1 MIDVEIPYAK
11 DRSKRYKFFE
21 KLPGMVSWTILILP
35 FILSLVSPIAMVYIL
50 IIYLLVWFMK
60 AVATNVRVLQG
71 WHVLQKQQKLD
82 WPKLLEDLEAGH
94 AEAEYHGK
102 RPKWHYENLE
112 RLQVQPGEVKPADII
127 HAIVIATYN
136 ESREV
141 LEPTFQSV
149 LNSHYDMKKVILV
162 LAYEQRG
169 GAEVAKQAK
178 QLVAQYGPQFKHA
191 MAVEHPSDIAGEVLG
206 KGPNITYAGRKL
218 ADYAAEHKI
227 DPARVVVTTLD
238 ADNRPHRNY
247 LAALSYTYA
256 VSPDPLHTSYQP
268 IALYT
273 QNIWDAPAPMRV
285 IATGNSFFQVV
296 ASMRLHALRNFSAHA
311 QSLAALL
318 DTDFWSVRTIV
329 EDGHQFW
336 RTYFRFDGKHEV
348 YPIFTPVYQDAVFAG
363 TYRKTLVAQF
373 VQLRRWAYG
382 CSDIAYVTEMGFF
395 RKNKVNKFDLTAK
408 LWRLFE
414 GHVSWATASLLIL
427 GAAFI
432 PALLNPDSYAA
443 SQLPIMAS
451 RIQTI
456 ALTGIVLT
464 FFLSVLTLPPKPAR
478 YKRHRTVFMVLQWVY
493 LPLTTIVYNGFS
505 GLYSQTRLM
514 LGKYMDTFDV
524 TEKAVAGA
532 TKKEKKRRFLFFKRK
547 TPKTP

>member
-1 MIDVEIPYAK
+1 MNNIEIPYAK
-11 DRSKRYKFFE
+11 DRSSRYRFFE
-21 KLPGMVSWTILILP
+21 ILPGAVSWTILILP
-35 FILSLVSPIAMVYIL
+35 FVLSFISPLILVYSL
-50 IIYLLVWFMK
+50 IIYLLIWFMK

-71 WHVLQKQQKLD
+71 WRTLQTQQKLD
-82 WPKLLEDLEAGH
+82 WPTLLAELEVGQVENAD
-94 AEAEYHGK
+94 AK
-102 RPKWHYENLE
+102 RPKWHYKNLL
-112 RLQVQPGEVKPADII
+112 RLQVQPAQVKPKDIV

-136 ESREV
+136 ESKEV
-141 LEPTFQSV
+141 LEPTFESV

-162 LAYEQRG
+162 LAYEERG
-169 GAEVAKQAK
+169 GERVKKQSEDLIAK
-178 QLVAQYGPQFKHA
+178 YGSKFMHA
-191 MAVEHPSDIAGEVLG
+191 MTVEHPDNIPGEVIG
-206 KGPNITYAGRKL
+206 KGGNITYAGRKL
-218 ADYAAEHKI
+218 AEYVAEHKI
-227 DPARVVVTTLD
+227 DPLNVIVTTLD
-238 ADNRPHRNY
+238 SDNRPHRNY
-247 LAALSYTYA
+247 LSALAYTYA

-311 QSLAALL
+311 QCLQALI

-363 TYRKTLVAQF
+363 TYRRTLVAQF
-373 VQLRRWAYG
+373 VQLRRWAWG
-382 CSDIAYVTEMGFF
+382 CSDIAYVAEMGFF
-395 RKNKVNKFDLTAK
+395 RKNKVNKFDLIAK
-408 LWRLFE
+408 FWRLFE
-414 GHVSWATASLLIL
+414 GHIGWATASLLIA

-432 PALLNPDSYAA
+432 PSLINPDNYAA

-456 ALTGIVLT
+456 ALAGIVLT
-464 FFLSVLTLPPKPAR
+464 FFLSILALPPKPAR
-478 YKRHRTVFMVLQWVY
+478 YKHRRSLFMVLQWVY
-493 LPLTTIVYNGFS
+493 LPVTTIVYNGFS

-514 LGKYMDTFDV
+514 LGLYMGKFDV
-524 TEKAVAGA
+524 TEKAVASD
-532 TKKEKKRRFLFFKRK
+532 TKKTK
-547 TPKTP
+547 